1 MIAASEGRHVNE
13 PGTAQPSKARKALT
27 SYPARLVYALGIVVA
42 LVLAYKA
49 GMANGPV
56 RAVPAPAAQAPVV
69 QAEPAVSGPVS
80 TFSDG
85 VYEVG
90 RDIEAGTYVA
100 PGGPDGGGCYW
111 KRLSSLAG
119 DVDSIIANDL
129 NHGGQVLITVNSGE
143 YLQVKD
149 CGTWTKR

>member
-1 MIAASEGRHVNE
+1 MDE

-27 SYPARLVYALGIVVA
+27 SYPARLVVALGIVVA

-56 RAVPAPAAQAPVV
+56 RVVPAPAVAAPVA
-69 QAEPAVSGPVS
+69 QAEPAATGPVS

-90 RDIEAGTYVA
+90 RDIAAGTYVA
-100 PGGPDGGGCYW
+100 PGGTNGVTCYW
-111 KRLSSLAG
+111 KRSSTADG
-119 DVDSIIANDL
+119 DTDSIIANDVTKA
-129 NHGGQVLITVNSGE
+129 GQVLVTVKAGE
-143 YLQVKD
+143 FLQVKD
-149 CGTWTKR
+149 CGAWAKR

>member
-1 MIAASEGRHVNE
+1 MNE

-27 SYPARLVYALGIVVA
+27 SYPARLVYAAGIIA
-42 LVLAYKA
+42 GLLLAYKA
-49 GMANGPV
+49 GMANSPV
-56 RAVPAPAAQAPVV
+56 RVVPAPVAQAPVA

-90 RDIEAGTYVA
+90 RDIAAGTYMA

-119 DVDSIIANDL
+119 GVDSIIANDL
-129 NHGGQVLITVNSGE
+129 THGGQVLITVNSGE
-143 YLQVKD
+143 YLQAKD